1 MSHLRNLALFVLLAA
16 ALVPIPVSA
25 EERDLYASISGMY
38 VSPTD
43 SGVSGDVFPGEIL
56 SSDLSLEPGFGLLLA
71 LGYGAKVGVRGE
83 VELGFRNT
91 EFDKLG
97 DAVIEGPDF
106 RTTYKGDFPVDGEV
120 TAISLMANGIYTFE
134 AGRIKPF
141 VGVGVGFA
149 RLDGT
154 LEAQA
159 VPVVEDGEEFNVK
172 FERESRNTVAFAYQG
187 MAGVIYPMSE
197 RSEARVGYR
206 YFATA
211 KGKFDDVEAVY
222 RTHNLEAGI
231 LFRF

>member
-1 MSHLRNLALFVLLAA
+1 MSHLRPRALAVLLAA
-16 ALVPIPVSA
+16 SLMPMPVSA
-25 EERDLYASISGMY
+25 EERDFYASISGVY
-38 VSPTD
+38 ASPAD
-43 SGVSGDVFPGEIL
+43 SDVSGDVFPGEVL
-56 SSDLSLEPGFGLLLA
+56 SSDLTLEPGFGLLLA
-71 LGYGAKVGVRGE
+71 LGYGAKVGIRGE

-120 TAISLMANGIYTFE
+120 TAISLMANGVYTFE
-134 AGRIKPF
+134 AGRIRPF
-141 VGVGVGFA
+141 FGVGVGFV

-159 VPVVEDGEEFNVK
+159 VPVVEDEEEFDVK
-172 FERESRNTVAFAYQG
+172 FEKESQDAIAFAYQG
-187 MAGVIYPMSE
+187 MAGVIYPISE
-197 RSEARVGYR
+197 RSEARFGYR